1 MFVRAIGIG
10 AMRRPRAPAWPAMRR
25 ACIILALLLAALAA
39 RPALAQ
45 QVPEQLADQV
55 LLHAHEAT
63 AIAEGGGHR
72 VVDIFFDPNCPY
84 CRQLYSDLRP
94 WVGKDG
100 LRFRWI
106 AVAILAPSS
115 LPKAAAILQASN
127 RLQAFRAN
135 EEHDLNPN
143 ANPGIAPAREVASRT
158 RKALAANA
166 ALLKRAGIYN
176 AVPLMVF
183 RDKAGKGQLFIGAP
197 KSDTQLADLLAT
209 VR

>member
-1 MFVRAIGIG
+1 MT
-10 AMRRPRAPAWPAMRR
+10 RRHSRSDHAPLGVPAWSGVRR
-25 ACIILALLLAALAA
+25 SFIILALLLAASLA
-39 RPALAQ
+39 RPATAQ
-45 QVPEQLADQV
+45 QTPGQLADQV

-84 CRQLYSDLRP
+84 CRQLYSDLRA
-94 WVGKDG
+94 WVGKDD
-100 LRFRWI
+100 LQFRWI

-115 LPKAAAILQASN
+115 LPKAAAILQAPD
-127 RLQAFRAN
+127 RLQAFRAT
-135 EEHDLNPN
+135 EDHGLNPN
-143 ANPGIAPAREVASRT
+143 ANPGIAPARVVTPRT
-158 RKALAANA
+158 RKALAANE
-166 ALLKRAGIYN
+166 ALLQRAGIDS

-197 KSDTQLADLLAT
+197 KSDTELAALLAT